1 MPTYTHSESGPRA
14 RRRDQGGFV
23 LLTLLFTAAAIAVQ
37 LAITLPR
44 AAMEAQR
51 IREEKL
57 IYRGEQYKRAIA
69 LYYRKHQKY
78 PQEIDDLEDTN
89 GQRFLRR
96 RYKDP
101 LTGEEEWRVIHMGP
115 DGRFKDSLI
124 YDTEDEQERLRGGFG
139 SAGSRAGMGSGTGSS
154 FGGGFGQRGGA
165 SRGFGA
171 GQSGGYRGGYP
182 QTGSLSG
189 AGNLGTSGGHPG
201 QAGYSGSGGFGV
213 GGFVQGY
220 PQQQGFTAPDG
231 RFRGA
236 DRARAVRQSAA
247 PEVLGRGGPFG
258 GIPGQEGEQQAP
270 VDPNNPDAQQGMPD
284 QGGSAGQTPD
294 YSTTLPSQ
302 VPPGV
307 GQRRGYPQAG
317 GFGASANRP
326 GGRRA
331 GQRGQG
337 FGLGQAGA
345 GGRGGFGGQRAG
357 AGGRA
362 GRQPMGF
369 GGQGAGSQAANII
382 GQLLTQPR
390 PGGLAGLRG
399 AQSRGGGGAVFK
411 GGIAGVASKAE
422 ERGVKIYKE
431 REAYNE
437 WEFVF
442 DYREAQ
448 GLGGGMGAMGGGGMP
463 MAGGQ
468 PGLSSS
474 RTLSPPTG
482 GGGAF
487 PAGYPTSGVPG
498 AQPGPGSGSQPRPGG
513 SNYGRG
519 SRRSPYTRQ
528 PRGSARQP
536 STNNRFTT
544 SRGTT
549 TNPGT
554 GNPFPGANQQQPG
567 NRNLPPGLV
576 PGSGDFRN
584 QQGRRS
590 SGRSNQQR
598 P

>member
-1 MPTYTHSESGPRA
+1 M
-14 RRRDQGGFV
+14 

-57 IYRGEQYKRAIA
+57 IYRGEQYKRAIE

-89 GQRFLRR
+89 GERFLRR

-101 LTGEEEWRVIHMGP
+101 LTGEEEWRLVHMGP
-115 DGRFKDSLI
+115 DGRFKDSLV
-124 YDTEDEQERLRGGFG
+124 YDTEDEEDRLRGGFG
-139 SAGSRAGMGSGTGSS
+139 SSGSRAGMGSG
-154 FGGGFGQRGGA
+154 FGGGFGQSANGLGGSRTGQ
-165 SRGFGA
+165 SRGYG
-171 GQSGGYRGGYP
+171 GGYP
-182 QTGSLSG
+182 QAGGFQGTGG
-189 AGNLGTSGGHPG
+189 AGAGGAYPG
-201 QAGYSGSGGFGV
+201 QVGYRGVGGVGA

-247 PEVLGRGGPFG
+247 PQVLGQGGPFG
-258 GIPGQEGEQQAP
+258 GIPGQEGEQQ
-270 VDPNNPDAQQGMPD
+270 DPNNPDAQQGMRD
-284 QGGSAGQTPD
+284 QGGGAGQTPD

-317 GFGASANRP
+317 GFGAGANRA

-357 AGGRA
+357 VGSRA

-399 AQSRGGGGAVFK
+399 AQSRGGGRAVFT

-448 GLGGGMGAMGGGGMP
+448 GLGGGMGAMGGAGMP

-482 GGGAF
+482 GGTGGAV
-487 PAGYPTSGVPG
+487 PAGYPTSGLPA
-498 AQPGPGSGSQPRPGG
+498 AQRGPGSGLQPRPRG

-519 SRRSPYTRQ
+519 ARRSP
-528 PRGSARQP
+528 SARQP
-536 STNNRFTT
+536 GGAARQPRANNPFTT
-544 SRGTT
+544 PGGTT

-567 NRNLPPGLV
+567 NRNLPPGLL
-576 PGSGDFRN
+576 PGSGGYRN
-584 QQGRRS
+584 QQGRQP
-590 SGRSNQQR
+590 SGRSNQRR